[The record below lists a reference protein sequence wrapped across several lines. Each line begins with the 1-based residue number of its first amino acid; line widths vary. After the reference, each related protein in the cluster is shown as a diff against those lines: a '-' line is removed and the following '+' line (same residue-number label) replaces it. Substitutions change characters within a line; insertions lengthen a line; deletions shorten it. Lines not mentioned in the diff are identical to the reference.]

1 MIYLELFI
9 SFALIGFTSFGGM
22 SMIPLINDQ
31 MISHRWMTMQEVADI
46 VAIAEMTPGPLGLNC
61 ATFAGHRTAGVLG
74 ALSAT
79 AGVLLPSVTVALLAA
94 AFLARFRESRILGRA
109 LYGIRPVAI
118 GMIAAI
124 IVQQSMS
131 NYVVAG
137 SVSPA
142 TIIIGAVSL
151 VLLVRFKWSV
161 PGTIAVAAAMGLVL
175 CR

>member
-1 MIYLELFI
+1 M
-9 SFALIGFTSFGGM
+9 
-22 SMIPLINDQ
+22 
-31 MISHRWMTMQEVADI
+31 
-46 VAIAEMTPGPLGLNC
+46 
-61 ATFAGHRTAGVLG
+61 
-74 ALSAT
+74 
-79 AGVLLPSVTVALLAA
+79 ALLAA